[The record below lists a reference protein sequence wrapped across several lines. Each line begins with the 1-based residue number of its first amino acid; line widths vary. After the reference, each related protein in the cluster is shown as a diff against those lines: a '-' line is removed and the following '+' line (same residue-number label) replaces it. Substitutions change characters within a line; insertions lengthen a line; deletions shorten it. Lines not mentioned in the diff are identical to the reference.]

1 MTSEPAPSPTSP
13 FRAWLF
19 LVGFSFRRQVKLR
32 QMVGIAIG
40 ILLVSAFLVFLFS
53 ATTGW
58 DRYEQRMT
66 RSKPFLAEH
75 VAGTMVHSVIDNSP
89 MMKRIREESTPP
101 AVFSRWVVFL
111 LYLGFLLPLLSI
123 SFATG
128 ALGNERE
135 SRSLVWLMTR
145 PMPRSAIYLAK
156 FFGLL
161 PWCIGLTVGGFGL
174 LCLAGGE
181 IGRQAFWWYFPGV
194 LAGSV
199 SFAALFHLFGALF
212 SRPAVV
218 GLLYA
223 FFFETMLSELPIP
236 GTLKRLSLNYY
247 TRCLLYQ
254 AGEQH
259 GVPTETA
266 SLFVPVSPTFAW
278 VALIGATIALT
289 GIGMFLFARNEY
301 RDDV

>member
-1 MTSEPAPSPTSP
+1 MTPTAPTTSP

-19 LVGFSFRRQVKLR
+19 LVGFSLRRQARLK
-32 QMVGIAIG
+32 QMVGIAVG
-40 ILLVSAFLVFLFS
+40 ILIVCVLLVFLFS

-58 DRYEQRMT
+58 DRYDQRMS
-66 RSKPFLAEH
+66 RSRPFLAEH
-75 VAGTMVHSVIDNSP
+75 IAGGMVHPIIDASP
-89 MMKRIREESTPP
+89 AMKRIREESTPP

-111 LYLGFLLPLLSI
+111 LYLGFLLPLFSL

-145 PMPRSAIYLAK
+145 PLPRSAIYLAK
-156 FFGLL
+156 FVGLL
-161 PWCIGLTVGGFGL
+161 PWCLGLTVGGFGL

-181 IGRQAFWWYFPGV
+181 IGRQAFFWYFPGV
-194 LAGSV
+194 LAGSLA
-199 SFAALFHLFGALF
+199 FAAIFHLFGALF

-247 TRCLLYQ
+247 TRCLLYE
-254 AGEQH
+254 AGEAH

-266 SLFVPVSPTFAW
+266 SLFVPVSTTFAW
-278 VALIGATIALT
+278 IALLGATAALT
-289 GIGMFLFARNEY
+289 GIGMWLFARNEY
-301 RDDV
+301 RDDA